1 MEFKVGSIEELNY
14 VSQLVQKNCNKI
26 NEKQIQND
34 DNILDVKEYKYLQ
47 FLVFK
52 YCFIPNVTLSAS

>member
-14 VSQLVQKNCNKI
+14 ISQLVQKHCNEI
-26 NEKQIQND
+26 NVND

-52 YCFIPNVTLSAS
+52 YCLIPNAALSAS

>member
-14 VSQLVQKNCNKI
+14 ISNLVQKHCDEI
-26 NEKQIQND
+26 NNKQIQND
-34 DNILDVKEYKYLQ
+34 NTILDKKEYSYLQ

-52 YCFIPNVTLSAS
+52 YCFIPNATLLAL

>member
-14 VSQLVQKNCNKI
+14 ISQLVQKQCDEINCK
-26 NEKQIQND
+26 KLQND
-34 DNILDVKEYKYLQ
+34 DNILDVKEYRYLQ

-52 YCFIPNVTLSAS
+52 YCFIPNVALSAS